1 MWNLGKPTIEQCY
14 PNKLLKNHMRRPK
27 IKGFSA
33 LATVTILSI
42 AVLVFSGSGSTSDGQ
57 QEKLGTKRVLL
68 LYSYHEGLPWEKRI
82 DESFRNALASQTA
95 FSIEINVEHTDRVRF
110 ADSEYR
116 RKLIDLY
123 RYKYSHPG
131 MDLVIGV
138 DEEAVN
144 VLLDYGAELFPGIPM
159 VLITAERKTLQ
170 RDLLKPNM
178 ISLLWEADIR
188 ANVELIGEILPQ
200 TRHIFI
206 VMGTSTSDRE
216 LLKLAQES
224 LREDAKGYAIH
235 YLTDLSA
242 EDLIQ
247 KATQLPKQSAILYLA
262 FSRDAEG
269 KSFVPRKI
277 LSTLSKQVNVPVFG
291 IIDTYLGYGIVGGQ
305 LLSAEMEGK
314 RCAEIALRIL
324 RGESPV
330 DMIPKRTLN
339 QLMFD
344 WRQLKRWGISEA
356 KLPPGSIVRFKEFSI
371 WEQYKWHILGLTT
384 FCIVEFLLIAW
395 LWIQRRRRSQAE
407 QEVRESEAKFAS
419 IFQST
424 PVPMFLLD
432 QNRRIREANRTAQ
445 EAVAL
450 SALEMEGLSFGNAFR
465 CIHSLDDPKG
475 CGFGPSCDDCPVRR
489 IILNTFQTGQSHH
502 QVELRLTS
510 GDWSERHHCYLLL
523 STALPDIA
531 QNRFVLLYVEDITK
545 RKYAQQ
551 EAQRHRNELALMSR
565 RARLGELTASITHE
579 LKQPLAAI
587 LSNAQ
592 AALRFLS
599 SDAPD
604 LNEVHDSL
612 QDIVRDDKRAGEVIK
627 RLHVPLKKSVP
638 VFRPVDL
645 NEVMLEIIELLKNE
659 MDLRGVSLVTMLA
672 EGLPAIRGDTIQLQQ
687 VALNLIMNGAEAM
700 VDLDHDSRKIIVST
714 KKHDE
719 QTLEVSVRDSG
730 RGLDEDIID
739 RMFDPFYTTKSE
751 GMGMGLSISRS
762 IIETHGGRLW
772 AANNPDRGATLSF
785 TVPISGGGQL

>member
-1 MWNLGKPTIEQCY
+1 M
-14 PNKLLKNHMRRPK
+14 
-27 IKGFSA
+27 KGFLP
-33 LATVTILSI
+33 LAAVAILTL
-42 AVLVFSGSGSTSDGQ
+42 AVLVLSGSGLTSGAQ
-57 QEKLGTKRVLL
+57 QNKLETKRVLI

-82 DESFRNALASQTA
+82 DESFRNTLASQAA

-159 VLITAERKTLQ
+159 LLITAERKTLQ

-269 KSFVPRKI
+269 KTFVPRKI
-277 LSTLSKQVNVPVFG
+277 LTTLSKQVNVPVFG
-291 IIDTYLGYGIVGGQ
+291 IIGTYLGYGIVGGQ
-305 LLSAEMEGK
+305 LLSAEVEGK

-344 WRQLKRWGISEA
+344 WRQLKRWSISEA
-356 KLPPGSIVRFKEFSI
+356 KLPPGSIVRFKESSI
-371 WEQYKWHILGLTT
+371 WEQYKWYILGLTT
-384 FCIVEFLLIAW
+384 FCIVEFLLIVG

-407 QEVRESEAKFAS
+407 QEVSESEAKFAA
-419 IFQST
+419 IFQNT

-432 QNRRIREANRTAQ
+432 ENRRISEVNRAAQ

-450 SALEMEGLSFGNAFR
+450 SALETKGLAFGNAFR

-475 CGFGPSCDDCPVRR
+475 CGFGASCENCSVRR
-489 IILNTFQTGQSHH
+489 IILNTLQTGQSHY
-502 QVELRLTS
+502 QVEVRLTS
-510 GDWSERHHCYLLL
+510 GDGSERNHNYLRL
-523 STALPDIA
+523 STTLPDIA
-531 QNRFVLLYVEDITK
+531 QSRLVLLCIEDITK
-545 RKYAQQ
+545 RRYAEL
-551 EAQRHRNELALMSR
+551 EAQRHRDELALMSR
-565 RARLGELTASITHE
+565 RARLGELTASIAHE

-587 LSNAQ
+587 LSNTQ

-599 SDAPD
+599 RDAPD
-604 LNEVHDSL
+604 LNEVHDIL
-612 QDIVRDDKRAGEVIK
+612 HDIVRDDKRAGEVIK

-638 VFRPVDL
+638 VFRPVDI
-645 NEVMLEIIELLKNE
+645 NEIIREVIALLKNE
-659 MDLRGVSLVTMLA
+659 MGLKNVSLVMALA
-672 EGLPAIRGDTIQLQQ
+672 EGLPPVRGDTIQLQQ
-687 VALNLIMNGAEAM
+687 VALNLILNGAEAM
-700 VDLDHDSRKIIVST
+700 IDLDDDSRKIIVST
-714 KKHDE
+714 NKHDE
-719 QTLEVSVRDSG
+719 QTLKVSMRDSG
-730 RGLDEDIID
+730 RGLDGDTID
-739 RMFDPFYTTKSE
+739 RIFDPFYTTKAD

-762 IIETHGGRLW
+762 IIEAHGGRLW
-772 AANNPDRGATLSF
+772 AANNPDRGATFSF
-785 TVPISGGGQL
+785 TVPVFEQMD

>member
-1 MWNLGKPTIEQCY
+1 VNLGQANY
-14 PNKLLKNHMRRPK
+14 PNKFQKNHMRRPK
-27 IKGFSA
+27 MKVLPA

-57 QEKLGTKRVLL
+57 PEKLETKRVLL

-82 DESFRNALASQTA
+82 DESFRNTLASQAA

-138 DEEAVN
+138 DDEAVEM
-144 VLLDYGAELFPGIPM
+144 LLDYGEKLFPGIPM
-159 VLITAERKTLQ
+159 VLITAERKTLKK
-170 RDLLKPNM
+170 DLLKPNM

-188 ANVELIGEILPQ
+188 ADVELIGEILPQ

-206 VMGTSTSDRE
+206 VVGTSTSDRE

-224 LREDAKGYAIH
+224 IREDAKGYAIH

-247 KATQLPKQSAILYLA
+247 EATQLPKQSAILYLA

-291 IIDTYLGYGIVGGQ
+291 IVDTYLGYGIVGGH
-305 LLSAEMEGK
+305 LMSAEVEGK

-330 DMIPKRTLN
+330 DMIPKRTLD

-344 WRQLKRWGISEA
+344 WRQLERWSISEA

-371 WEQYKWHILGLTT
+371 WEQYKWYILGLIT
-384 FCIVEFLLIAW
+384 FCLVEFLLIVG

-407 QEVRESEAKFAS
+407 QEVRESEAKFAA
-419 IFQST
+419 IFQNT

-432 QNRRIREANRTAQ
+432 ENRRVREANRAAQ

-450 SALEMEGLSFGNAFR
+450 SAPEVKGLGFGNAFR
-465 CIHSLDDPKG
+465 CIHSLDNPNG
-475 CGFGPSCDDCPVRR
+475 CGFGPSCEGCPVRR
-489 IILNTFQTGQSHH
+489 IIYNTFQTGRSHH
-502 QVELRLTS
+502 QVEVKLTS
-510 GDWSERHHCYLLL
+510 GEGPERYDNYILV
-523 STALPDIA
+523 STTLPDIA
-531 QNRFVLLYVEDITK
+531 QDRQVLLHIEDITE
-545 RKYAQQ
+545 RRYSEL
-551 EAQRHRNELALMSR
+551 EAQRHRDELALMAR
-565 RARLGELTASITHE
+565 RATLGELTASIAHE
-579 LKQPLAAI
+579 LKQPLTAI
-587 LSNAQ
+587 LSNTQ

-599 SDAPD
+599 GDAPD
-604 LNEVHDSL
+604 LNEVHDIL
-612 QDIVRDDKRAGEVIK
+612 QDIVRDDKRAAEVIQ
-627 RLHVPLKKSVP
+627 RLRAPLRKSVS

-645 NEVMLEIIELLKNE
+645 NEIILEVIGLLKNE
-659 MDLRGVSLVTMLA
+659 MDLKGVSLVMALA
-672 EGLPAIRGDTIQLQQ
+672 EGLPPVRGDSIQLQQ
-687 VALNLIMNGAEAM
+687 VALNLILNGAEAM
-700 VDLDHDSRKIIVST
+700 IDLDDDFRKIIVST
-714 KKHDE
+714 ENHDE
-719 QTLEVSVRDSG
+719 QTLKVSVRDSG
-730 RGLDEDIID
+730 KGLGEDTID
-739 RMFDPFYTTKSE
+739 QIFDPFYTTKSE
-751 GMGMGLSISRS
+751 GMGLGLSISRS
-762 IIETHGGRLW
+762 IIEAHGGRLW
-772 AANNPDRGATLSF
+772 AANNPDRGATFSF
-785 TVPISGGGQL
+785 TVPVFEQMD

>member
-1 MWNLGKPTIEQCY
+1 M
-14 PNKLLKNHMRRPK
+14 
-27 IKGFSA
+27 KGFSA

-42 AVLVFSGSGSTSDGQ
+42 AVLIFSGSGSTSDGQ

-82 DESFRNALASQTA
+82 DESFRNTLASQAA

-116 RKLIDLY
+116 HKLIDLY

-138 DEEAVN
+138 DDEAVEM
-144 VLLDYGAELFPGIPM
+144 LLDYGEKLFPGIPI
-159 VLITAERKTLQ
+159 VLITAEGKTPH
-170 RDLLKPNM
+170 RDLLKPHM
-178 ISLLWEADIR
+178 ISLLWELDIR

-224 LREDAKGYAIH
+224 LREDAKGNAIH

-277 LSTLSKQVNVPVFG
+277 LTTLSKQVNVPVFG
-291 IIDTYLGYGIVGGQ
+291 IVDTYLGYGIVGGQ
-305 LLSAEMEGK
+305 LLSAEVEGK

-324 RGESPV
+324 RGESSV

-344 WRQLKRWGISEA
+344 WRQLKRWSISEA
-356 KLPPGSIVRFKEFSI
+356 KLPPGSIVRFKESSI
-371 WEQYKWHILGLTT
+371 WEQYKWYILGLTT
-384 FCIVEFLLIAW
+384 FCLVEFLLIVG

-407 QEVRESEAKFAS
+407 EEVRESEAKFAA
-419 IFQST
+419 IFQNT

-432 QNRRIREANRTAQ
+432 ENRRISEVNRAAQ
-445 EAVAL
+445 ETVAL
-450 SALEMEGLSFGNAFR
+450 SALETKGLGFGNAFR
-465 CIHSLDDPKG
+465 CIHSLDNPKG
-475 CGFGPSCDDCPVRR
+475 CGFGASCEDCPVRR
-489 IILNTFQTGQSHH
+489 IISNTFQTGRSHH
-502 QVELRLTS
+502 QVEVKLTA
-510 GDWSERHHCYLLL
+510 GDGPERKDNYLLL
-523 STALPDIA
+523 STTLTDIA
-531 QNRFVLLYVEDITK
+531 QGRQVLLHIEDITG
-545 RKYAQQ
+545 RRYAEL
-551 EAQRHRNELALMSR
+551 EAQRHRDELALLSR
-565 RARLGELTASITHE
+565 RASLGELTASIAHE
-579 LKQPLAAI
+579 LKQPLTAM

-599 SDAPD
+599 GDAPD
-604 LNEVHDSL
+604 LNEVHDIL

-627 RLHVPLKKSVP
+627 RLHVPLRKTVS
-638 VFRPVDL
+638 VFRSLDL
-645 NEVMLEIIELLKNE
+645 NEIIREVIALLKNE
-659 MDLRGVSLVTMLA
+659 MGLKGVSLVMALA
-672 EGLPAIRGDTIQLQQ
+672 EGLPPVRGDTIQLQQ
-687 VALNLIMNGAEAM
+687 VALNLILNGAEAM
-700 VDLDHDSRKIIVST
+700 IDLDDDSRKIIVST
-714 KKHDE
+714 EKHDE
-719 QTLEVSVRDSG
+719 QTLKVSVRDSG
-730 RGLDEDIID
+730 RGLDEDTID
-739 RMFDPFYTTKSE
+739 QIYDPFYTTKSQ

-762 IIETHGGRLW
+762 IIEAHGGRLW
-772 AANNPDRGATLSF
+772 AADNPDQGAIFYF
-785 TVPISGGGQL
+785 TVPISNRGQS